1 MPIHKLFVLGAAIL
15 MLSQCSQPAPKGRW
29 ALLVAPSL
37 MHKTGE
43 GEPCTGTPY
52 VRAPL
57 SDWEKLGE
65 YDSFQQ
71 CAAAISAPNPDTS
84 EAHQKGKLSPG
95 ELMLGFRCVQ
105 TDDVRLSSRP
115 PYNWKTETIAEE

>member
-1 MPIHKLFVLGAAIL
+1 MF
-15 MLSQCSQPAPKGRW
+15 SQCSRPAPKSTAVPPSRW

-37 MHKTGE
+37 MNKNEH

-57 SDWEKLGE
+57 ADWEKLGE

-71 CAAAISAPNPDTS
+71 CAAAISAPGSDSAREP
-84 EAHQKGKLSPG
+84 HRKGKMCADDG
-95 ELMLGFRCVQ
+95 CQ
-105 TDDVRLSSRP
+105 TVISTAL
-115 PYNWKTETIAEE
+115 